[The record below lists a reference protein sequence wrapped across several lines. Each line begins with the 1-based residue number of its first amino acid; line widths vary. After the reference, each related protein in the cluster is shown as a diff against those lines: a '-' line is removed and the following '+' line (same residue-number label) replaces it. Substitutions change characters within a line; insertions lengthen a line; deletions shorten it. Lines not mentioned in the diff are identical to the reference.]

1 MMDRLLRALDQKDPR
16 LPPLIA
22 VLLVLFLLIEAWLLV
37 LRKPFAQYQQLSDT
51 AYTLSMRALSGD
63 GPSTEL
69 SRARQTLDALN
80 AQLQKELK
88 MVLASADVVAPLMQ
102 QLDQSAQASQLQLT
116 SLRPGV
122 KRRVSGFDERPFE
135 LSLRGDYLALA
146 NWMLQLNQTVG
157 HNLIMTDMDL
167 HREGSAGGVTL
178 NLRLALYLPTAPGAA
193 P

>member
-51 AYTLSMRALSGD
+51 AYTLSMRAHSGD

-167 HREGSAGGVTL
+167 HREGGAGGVTL
-178 NLRLALYLPTAPGAA
+178 NLRLALYLPAAPGAA

>member
-51 AYTLSMRALSGD
+51 AYTLSMRANSGD

-88 MVLASADVVAPLMQ
+88 LVLASADVVAPLMQ

-116 SLRPGV
+116 SLRPSI

-146 NWMLQLNQTVG
+146 NWMLKLNQTVG

-167 HREGSAGGVTL
+167 HREGHASGVTL
-178 NLRLALYLPTAPGAA
+178 NLRLALYLPAAPGVA

>member
-51 AYTLSMRALSGD
+51 AYTLSMRANSGD

-88 MVLASADVVAPLMQ
+88 LVLASADVVAPLMQ
-102 QLDQSAQASQLQLT
+102 QLDQFEQ
-116 SLRPGV
+116 SL
-122 KRRVSGFDERPFE
+122 
-135 LSLRGDYLALA
+135 
-146 NWMLQLNQTVG
+146 
-157 HNLIMTDMDL
+157 I
-167 HREGSAGGVTL
+167 
-178 NLRLALYLPTAPGAA
+178 
-193 P
+193 